1 MSTMNAPR
9 DAATPQRKSKK
20 VRGRGHV
27 DVFVAGIPARAV
39 VLSYFAG
46 RPARTYGPPENCSP
60 EEYPEIEY
68 EICDQRGY
76 AAPWLERKL
85 TDRLRDDLDRE
96 VMARWRD
103 LCRHYDD

>member
-1 MSTMNAPR
+1 MTATHAAPAPR
-9 DAATPQRKSKK
+9 RKATK
-20 VRGRGHV
+20 VHGQGHV

-46 RPARTYGPPENCSP
+46 RPARTYGPPERCSP

-68 EICDQRGY
+68 EICDRRGY

-85 TDRLRDDLDRE
+85 TKSDRDDLDRE

-103 LCRHYDD
+103 LCRGYDD

>member
-1 MSTMNAPR
+1 MTTTHTTLTPR
-9 DAATPQRKSKK
+9 RKSAK

-39 VLSYFAG
+39 VLSYFSG
-46 RPARTYGPPENCSP
+46 RPARTYGPAENCSP

-85 TDRLRDDLDRE
+85 TDSARDDLDRE

-103 LCRHYDD
+103 LCRGYDD